1 MHNTLELKILTSLGN
16 FDDVV
21 DSEGRN
27 SDSVQLECNITSPS
41 SLWESVRITA
51 TLELVIMQHNPT
63 KR

>member
-1 MHNTLELKILTSLGN
+1 MHKTLELKILTSSGD
-16 FDDVV
+16 FDDV

-41 SLWESVRITA
+41 SLWESVLITA